1 MHRNFSQLGT
11 IFNTRIIGINRC
23 RAPQLRQPAQY
34 HAQAFRVVAVLVRNN
49 HSLYTRGVKARL
61 VAARQKITLAN
72 SAINKHA
79 RARFGVFDNGG
90 VSLAA
95 ACKHM

>member
-11 IFNTRIIGINRC
+11 IFNTRIIGINRW

-49 HSLYTRGVKARL
+49 HGLYTRGVKARL

-79 RARFGVFDNGG
+79 RARRGVFDDGG
-90 VSLAA
+90 IAFAA
-95 ACKHM
+95 ACEHM